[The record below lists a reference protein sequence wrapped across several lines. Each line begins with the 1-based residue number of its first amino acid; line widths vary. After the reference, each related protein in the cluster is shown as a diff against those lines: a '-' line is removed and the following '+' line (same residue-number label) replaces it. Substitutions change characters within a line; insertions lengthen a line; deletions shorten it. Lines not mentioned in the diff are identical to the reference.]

1 MPEFKINLVIKMSN
15 FVKSAVLCFMLMI
28 VNGANAQ
35 IDLGSIL
42 GNVLGK
48 ESSNTS
54 SSTSSDSKKDLISGL
69 TSIFSPDKQA
79 SKNSIVGTWTYAEP
93 AILLSSD
100 NIISNVAAKVASG
113 KIEDKLAGVL
123 SKYGIK
129 EGALTITFNEDGTF
143 TETIASKKISGKW
156 TFADSKLNLTFGRLA
171 SKTIPITT
179 QLENGQLMF
188 VTDASKLLDFVKK
201 IGNSSSNSNIKTITN
216 LMKSVDGLQAGLTLK
231 RK

>member
-1 MPEFKINLVIKMSN
+1 MKKV
-15 FVKSAVLCFMLMI
+15 VKLAVACFMLMFA
-28 VNGANAQ
+28 NGANAQ
-35 IDLGSIL
+35 IDLGNIL
-42 GNVLGK
+42 GNVLGGG
-48 ESSNTS
+48 S
-54 SSTSSDSKKDLISGL
+54 SSSSSSSASGSTSDLISGL

-79 SKNSIVGTWTYAEP
+79 SKNSIVGTWTYSEP

-100 NIISNVAAKVASG
+100 NILSNIAAKAAAG

-156 TFADSKLNLTFGRLA
+156 TFADSKLNLTFGKLT
-171 SKTIPITT
+171 SKSIPITT
-179 QLENGQLMF
+179 QIENGELMF

-201 IGNSSSNSNIKTITN
+201 IGSSSSNSNIKTITS

-231 RK
+231 KK